1 MVIIGSILTG
11 VMASRQIC
19 LHIMPGDT
27 GYGSAFLD
35 YTFIRT
41 LITSILII
49 IAVAVILAIS
59 SMNVAFR
66 SLNINPDLFSIVGWV
81 FLLLITANLIST
93 VLECGGGECAA
104 NPVTYKLLSKQDI
117 AFLKTGLLTRTVLR
131 L

>member
-11 VMASRQIC
+11 VMASRQMC

-27 GYGSAFLD
+27 GYGSTFLD

>member
-35 YTFIRT
+35 YTFMRT

-93 VLECGGGECAA
+93 VLECGGG
-104 NPVTYKLLSKQDI
+104 NV
-117 AFLKTGLLTRTVLR
+117 LLTRSHISYCRNRILPF
-131 L
+131 

>member
-1 MVIIGSILTG
+1 MV
-11 VMASRQIC
+11 
-19 LHIMPGDT
+19 LH
-27 GYGSAFLD
+27 FLD

-93 VLECGGGECAA
+93 VLECGGGMCC
-104 NPVTYKLLSKQDI
+104 
-117 AFLKTGLLTRTVLR
+117 
-131 L
+131 

>member
-1 MVIIGSILTG
+1 MV
-11 VMASRQIC
+11 
-19 LHIMPGDT
+19 LHFWIT
-27 GYGSAFLD
+27 LLY
-35 YTFIRT
+35 RT

-93 VLECGGGECAA
+93 VLECGGGMCC
-104 NPVTYKLLSKQDI
+104 
-117 AFLKTGLLTRTVLR
+117 
-131 L
+131 

>member
-1 MVIIGSILTG
+1 
-11 VMASRQIC
+11 
-19 LHIMPGDT
+19 
-27 GYGSAFLD
+27 
-35 YTFIRT
+35 
-41 LITSILII
+41 I
-49 IAVAVILAIS
+49 IAVAVVLAIS

-117 AFLKTGLLTRTVLR
+117 AFLKTGLLTRAVLR